1 MRPGDRKLVFAIA
14 GAFTIF
20 AGMRA
25 RVGKFMV
32 AILAAASPVW
42 LFGQNPGMESLLEEL
57 DRTLDN
63 RTIFENEK
71 RHTIDSVRALR
82 RPSLPPEVQYRINK
96 EMIELYKSYSY
107 DSAMHY
113 VGLNRELADRLR
125 DVRLSAE
132 SGIDYSNLL
141 LKGGLFMETIK
152 SLGRIDRRTLPD
164 DLVDDYYLCHEQLY
178 HHMSRYTAGTPFE
191 REYSAVSMAWVDSL
205 RSVVGE
211 DSDHYL
217 ALSRI
222 YISNPDRRIARAL
235 LQNLLDRLEVGSH
248 ACAIVSATLAE
259 CYDQTD
265 PEESRQREKYLITSA
280 ISDIT
285 STVKEYVS
293 LSNLAGSLYLEG
305 DLDRAYRYGTISMED
320 ANFYN
325 ARLRRIELSL
335 IFPIIERAYKA
346 ELDRHNARLRG
357 SVIAISLL
365 AVVLLGLMIY
375 VWRQTVVL
383 RRIRQAL
390 IETNERLAA
399 TNRSLFEANHIKEE
413 YLGRFLSMCSGY
425 IDKMERYQ
433 SSALNRLNA
442 GKMDELRAMVRS
454 SSVLD
459 HEIRE
464 FYQNFDRAFLKIFPG
479 FVSKFNSLLR
489 ENERIVVPT
498 GELLTTELRIFA
510 LIRLGIGDSS
520 QIAKFLRYSANTVY
534 TYRTKIKN
542 KAVDRANFESDLM
555 SIDL

>member
-1 MRPGDRKLVFAIA
+1 M
-14 GAFTIF
+14 
-20 AGMRA
+20 
-25 RVGKFMV
+25 
-32 AILAAASPVW
+32 AAAVAVASPLGLW
-42 LFGQNPGMESLLEEL
+42 GQNSRMDSLLGEL
-57 DRTLDN
+57 DRALDS
-63 RTIFENEK
+63 RESFENEK
-71 RHTIDSVRALR
+71 RRTIDSVRAR
-82 RPSLPPEVQYRINK
+82 IRPSLPPRDQYRINK
-96 EMIELYKSYSY
+96 QMVDLYRSYSY

-113 VGLNRELADRLR
+113 AKLNRTLADKLR
-125 DVRLSAE
+125 DVRLTAE
-132 SGIDYSNLL
+132 SRIDYSNLL
-141 LKGGLFMETIK
+141 LKGGLFMETIE
-152 SLGRIDRRTLPD
+152 SLGQIDRATLPG
-164 DLVDDYYLCHEQLY
+164 DLTEDYYLCHEQLY

-191 REYSAVSMAWVDSL
+191 HQYSAVSMAWVDSL
-205 RSVVGE
+205 KTVVGE
-211 DSDHYL
+211 DSEQYF

-248 ACAIVSATLAE
+248 AYAIVSATLAD
-259 CYDQTD
+259 CYGMAD
-265 PEESRQREKYLITSA
+265 PEEAYQRKKHLITSA

-305 DLDRAYRYGTISMED
+305 DVDRAYRYGTISMED

-346 ELDRHNARLRG
+346 ELDRKNARLRT
-357 SVIAISLL
+357 SVVAISLL
-365 AVVLLGLMIY
+365 AVLMMGLIIY

-383 RRIRQAL
+383 RRIRQTL

-399 TNRSLFEANHIKEE
+399 TNRSLVEANHIKEE
-413 YLGRFLSMCSGY
+413 YLGRFLGMCSNY

-433 SSALNRLNA
+433 SSVLNRLNA

-454 SSVLD
+454 SSILD
-459 HEIRE
+459 QEIKE

-479 FVSKFNSLLR
+479 FVPKFNSLLR

-498 GELLTTELRIFA
+498 GELLITELRIFA

-542 KAVDRANFESDLM
+542 KAIDRANFESDLM
-555 SIDL
+555 NIDLY

>member
-1 MRPGDRKLVFAIA
+1 MRSLAGKIVVALTFAALPLV
-14 GAFTIF
+14 
-20 AGMRA
+20 
-25 RVGKFMV
+25 
-32 AILAAASPVW
+32 LC
-42 LFGQNPGMESLLEEL
+42 GQNPRMDSLLGEL
-57 DRTLDN
+57 DRTLDE
-63 RTIFENEK
+63 RTRFENDK
-71 RHTIDSVRALR
+71 RRTIDSVRALR
-82 RPSLPPEVQYRINK
+82 AAALLPEAEYRINK
-96 EMIELYKSYSY
+96 QMVELYKSYSY

-113 VGLNRELADRLR
+113 ATLNRKLADKLR
-125 DVRLSAE
+125 DQRLTAE
-132 SGIDYSNLL
+132 SRIDYSNLL

-152 SLGRIDRRTLPD
+152 SLGEIDRGTLPD
-164 DLVDDYYLCHEQLY
+164 DLIENYYLCHEQLY

-191 REYSAVSMAWVDSL
+191 KEYSAVSMAWVDSL
-205 RSVVGE
+205 RRVVGE
-211 DSDHYL
+211 DSDEYF

-235 LQNLLDRLEVGSH
+235 LQNLLDRLKAGSH
-248 ACAIVSATLAE
+248 AYAIVSATLAD
-259 CYDQTD
+259 CYDDSD
-265 PEESRQREKYLITSA
+265 PEEAYLRKKHLITSA

-293 LSNLAGSLYLEG
+293 LSNLAGSLYFEG
-305 DLDRAYRYGTISMED
+305 DVDRAYRYGTISMED

-325 ARLRRIELSL
+325 ARLRRIEMSL

-346 ELDRHNARLRG
+346 ELDRKNARLRT

-365 AVVLLGLMIY
+365 AALMLMLIIY

-390 IETNERLAA
+390 LEANERLAA
-399 TNRSLFEANHIKEE
+399 TNRSLIEANHIKEE
-413 YLGRFLSMCSGY
+413 YLGRFLSMCSSY

-454 SSVLD
+454 SSILD
-459 HEIRE
+459 HEIKE

-555 SIDL
+555 NIDLY